1 MSNDSALARGIR
13 TGIQAFIGFLI
24 GLLTTVWAV
33 PGVPEAVLAYL
44 HSNALQLALA
54 FGVPAGIV
62 GFAWNV
68 LRKDVP
74 NV

>member
-1 MSNDSALARGIR
+1 MNNDSALARGIR
-13 TGIQAFIGFLI
+13 TALQAFIGFLV

-33 PGVPEAVLAYL
+33 PGVPAAVLAYL
-44 HSNALQLALA
+44 QSNSLQLALA
-54 FGVPAGIV
+54 FGIPAGIV
-62 GFAWNV
+62 GFVWNV